1 MRLSRRGAGAAIDLL
16 RPPSVSS
23 GAAQFSTLSEGFNML
38 EGARFA
44 VVKYVAMIAVV
55 ARMVA
60 PCVLQAQQP
69 PISPDVYGQLKFRYI
84 GPEGN
89 RATAVAGVPGK
100 PNIWYVG
107 AASGGIFKSTDGGI
121 HWDPIFDAEPV
132 ASIGSLA
139 VAANDSN
146 IVWAG
151 TGESFIRSHI
161 SVGQGIYKSTDA
173 GKTWSLMGLEK
184 TGRIGRVEI
193 DPSNPDVV
201 LACALGHAYG
211 PQPERGVFRT
221 SDGGKTWEKVL
232 FVDENTGCSDLNVDP
247 NNPRI
252 LFAGMWQIEIHTWGR
267 TSGGPGSGL
276 FKSTDGGV
284 TWKRLEGHGLPH
296 SPLGRIAVRVA
307 KKDSN
312 RVYAEIETGDG
323 VPQLNG
329 PGQLGQLWRSDDGG
343 GNWELVNSDRQIRGR
358 THYYTRTEISPDNE
372 NEVYFFS
379 ASFSR
384 TLDGGHTLTKMPS
397 DPGGDNHEMWI
408 DPTNGDR
415 MAVVN
420 DDAVNISVNR
430 GKTWSHV
437 NLPIAQIYHVTVDD
451 QIPYFVYG
459 NRQDG
464 PSWRGPSN
472 SLQFGGYAGNSIPRG
487 AWHPVAGGESGFAM
501 PDPVDNNI
509 IWSTGTGSGSIGG
522 TVTRFDERTHQD
534 REVEVWPDFVA
545 GAPAGEVKYRFN
557 WEFPI
562 AISPHDH
569 NKVYVGSQY
578 VHVTTDGGNSW
589 QIISPDLTRND
600 KSRQQISGGLT
611 PDNIGVEYA
620 GVIFALAESPKEAG
634 LIWAG
639 TNDGQVQV
647 TRDGGKNWSNVTNNL
662 PGFPEWGTVDNI
674 EASRYDAGTAY
685 LTVDGHQMNFRDPFV
700 YKTADYGK
708 TWTLITGGIPH
719 NMLSYAH
726 CVREDP
732 VRKGLLYLGTE
743 GGLYVSFDDGKN
755 WQPLQSGLPHAPVY
769 WLTVQERFHDLAVAT
784 YGRGFWILDDIT
796 AIEQLT
802 PVIGTAKTHLFAP
815 RDAYR
820 FKDVAQPAA
829 VPYDPTTGKNPPYG
843 AAINFYLKSNLGE
856 KEVAKLTIADASGK
870 NVRQMECRAPK
881 PGAADAK
888 KPSEE
893 DDPDAEPQPCEVKAG
908 INRVWW
914 DLRSER
920 STEIRLRTAPLY
932 VPDFPLGPEG
942 WRKPPAVS
950 RMALL
955 ALPGTYTVTLE
966 VGEEKF
972 TQKLTVLKDPH
983 SAGSESDIQAQKHV
997 QTALYDEMNVLATT
1011 VNQMES
1017 LRAQLGVLGKE
1028 LGADETSKTIRKAGD
1043 DLGEKLESIEGT
1055 LLQLKLT
1062 GRGQDAVRWS
1072 PRLLQK
1078 ISYLFGQIDASA
1090 DFPPTK
1096 QQTAVQE
1103 ELKQRGDKAAQDFQE
1118 LVGKDLAAF
1127 NAMLREH
1134 NIGNIYL
1141 KTP

>member
-1 MRLSRRGAGAAIDLL
+1 
-16 RPPSVSS
+16 
-23 GAAQFSTLSEGFNML
+23 ML
-38 EGARFA
+38 KRAR
-44 VVKYVAMIAVV
+44 YVAAMYSVVIAAAVLLGT
-55 ARMVA
+55 
-60 PCVLQAQQP
+60 PCLLQAQQP
-69 PISPDVYGQLKFRYI
+69 PISPDVYGQLKYRYI

-89 RATAVAGVPGK
+89 RATSVAGVPGK

-121 HWDPIFDAEPV
+121 HWDPIFDSEPV

-139 VAANDSN
+139 VAASDPN

-161 SVGQGIYKSTDA
+161 SVGQGIYKSMDA

-184 TGRIGRVEI
+184 AGRIGRVEI
-193 DPSNPDVV
+193 DPRNPDIVF
-201 LACALGHAYG
+201 ACSLGHAYG

-221 SDGGKTWEKVL
+221 SDGGKTWDKVL
-232 FVDENTGCSDLNVDP
+232 FVDENTGCSDLGMDP

-252 LFAGMWQIEIHTWGR
+252 LYAGMWQIEIHTWGR

-276 FKSTDGGV
+276 FRSSDGGV

-296 SPLGRIAVRVA
+296 SPVGRIAVRVA

-323 VPQLNG
+323 VPQPNS
-329 PGQLGQLWRSDDGG
+329 PGQLGELWRSGDGG
-343 GNWELVNSDRQIRGR
+343 ENWEMVNSDRQLRGR
-358 THYYTRTEISPDNE
+358 THYYTRTEIAPDNE
-372 NEVYFFS
+372 NEVFFFS

-408 DPTNGDR
+408 DPTDGDR

-420 DDAVNISVNR
+420 DGGVNISVNR
-430 GKTWSHV
+430 GKTWNHI

-472 SLQFGGYAGNSIPRG
+472 SLQFGGFGGNSIPRG
-487 AWHPVAGGESGFAM
+487 AWHPVAGGESGFAI

-534 REVEVWPDFVA
+534 REVEVWPDYVA
-545 GAPAGEVKYRFN
+545 GAPAVEVKYRFN

-562 AISPHDH
+562 AISPSDH
-569 NKVYVGSQY
+569 NKVYVGSQF

-620 GVIFALAESPKEAG
+620 GVIFALTESAKEAG
-634 LIWAG
+634 LIWVG

-647 TRDGGKNWSNVTNNL
+647 TRDGGKNWSNVTKNL

-674 EASRYDAGTAY
+674 EASRFDAGSAY
-685 LTVDGHQMNFRDPFV
+685 LTVDGHQVNLRDPYV

-708 TWTLITGGIPH
+708 TWTLITAGIPH

-755 WQPLQSGLPHAPVY
+755 WQPLQAGLPHAPVY

-784 YGRGFWILDDIT
+784 YGRGFYILDDIT
-796 AIEQLT
+796 ALEQLT
-802 PVIGTAKTHLFAP
+802 PEVAAAKAHLFTP

-820 FKDVAQPAA
+820 FKEVVQPAA
-829 VPYDPTTGKNPPYG
+829 LEYDPTTGKNPPYG
-843 AAINFYLKSNLGE
+843 ASINFYLKSNLGE
-856 KEVAKLTIADASGK
+856 KDVAKLTIADSTGK
-870 NVRQMECRAPK
+870 KVREIDCRAPK
-881 PGAADAK
+881 PGASEAK
-888 KPSEE
+888 KASDE
-893 DDPDAEPQPCEVKAG
+893 DDPDPDVPPCEVKAG

-920 STEIRLRTAPLY
+920 TAQIRLRTTPLY
-932 VPDFPLGPEG
+932 APDVPFGPEG
-942 WRKPPAVS
+942 WRKPPAVGRLS
-950 RMALL
+950 VL
-955 ALPGTYTVTLE
+955 ALPGTYSVTLT

-983 SAGSESDIQAQKHV
+983 TSGSESDIQAQTGV
-997 QTALYDEMNVLATT
+997 QIALRDEMNTIGVT
-1011 VNQMES
+1011 VNQIES
-1017 LRAQLGVLGKE
+1017 LRAQLVAFGKE
-1028 LGADETSKTIRKAGD
+1028 LGTDEASKPVRKAAD
-1043 DLGEKLESIEGT
+1043 DLAEKLAGIEGT

-1062 GRGQDAVRWS
+1062 GRGQDDCRWS
-1072 PRLLQK
+1072 PMLLQK
-1078 ISYLFGQIDASA
+1078 VGYLFSQLDSSA
-1090 DFPPTK
+1090 DFPPTT
-1096 QQTAVQE
+1096 QQSAVQE
-1103 ELKQRGDKAAQDFQE
+1103 ELKQRGDQAAQSFQQ
-1118 LVGKDLAAF
+1118 LVEKDVAAF
-1127 NAMLREH
+1127 NAMLRAH
-1134 NIGNIYL
+1134 NISNIYL

>member
-1 MRLSRRGAGAAIDLL
+1 MRAAIDLL
-16 RPPSVSS
+16 LCHLYHPRIPISL
-23 GAAQFSTLSEGFNML
+23 LSEGLTML
-38 EGARFA
+38 KRARYFVA
-44 VVKYVAMIAVV
+44 IYVVAIAVAV
-55 ARMVA
+55 LVVA
-60 PCVLQAQQP
+60 PSLLQAQQT
-69 PISPDVYGQLKFRYI
+69 PINPDVYGQLKYRYI

-89 RATAVAGVPGK
+89 RATSVAGVPGK

-121 HWDPIFDAEPV
+121 HWNPIFDSEPV

-139 VAANDSN
+139 VADSDPN

-151 TGESFIRSHI
+151 TGESFVRSHI
-161 SVGQGIYKSTDA
+161 SVGQGIYKSLDA

-184 TGRIGRVEI
+184 AGRIGRVEI
-193 DPSNPDVV
+193 DPRNPDIV

-211 PQPERGVFRT
+211 PQPDRGVFRT
-221 SDGGKTWEKVL
+221 TDGGKTWDKVL
-232 FVDENTGCSDLNVDP
+232 FVDENTGCSDLGMDP
-247 NNPRI
+247 NNSRI

-267 TSGGPGSGL
+267 TSGGSGSGL

-296 SPLGRIAVRVA
+296 SPVGRIAVRVA

-323 VPQLNG
+323 VPQANS

-343 GNWELVNSDRQIRGR
+343 ENWEMVNSDRQLRGR
-358 THYYTRTEISPDNE
+358 THYYTRTEIAPDNE
-372 NEVYFFS
+372 NEVFFFS

-384 TLDGGHTLTKMPS
+384 TLDGGHSLSKLPA

-420 DDAVNISVNR
+420 DGGVNISVDR
-430 GKTWSHV
+430 GNSWNHV
-437 NLPIAQIYHVTVDD
+437 SLPIAQMYHVTVDD

-472 SLQFGGYAGNSIPRG
+472 SLQFGGRSGGNIPRG
-487 AWHPVAGGESGFAM
+487 AWHPVAGGESGFAV

-534 REVEVWPDFVA
+534 REVEVWPDYVA
-545 GAPAGEVKYRFN
+545 GAPAAEVKYRFN

-569 NKVYVGSQY
+569 NRVYVGSQF

-589 QIISPDLTRND
+589 QLISPDLTRND

-620 GVIFALAESPKEAG
+620 GVIFALTESPKEAG

-647 TRDGGKNWSNVTNNL
+647 TRDGGKNWSNVTKNL
-662 PGFPEWGTVDNI
+662 PNFPEWGTVDNI

-685 LTVDGHQMNFRDPFV
+685 LTVDGHQVNFRDPFV

-708 TWTLITGGIPH
+708 TWALITGGLPR

-769 WLTVQERFHDLAVAT
+769 WLTVQERFRDLAVAT

-796 AIEQLT
+796 PFQQFTTEVGA
-802 PVIGTAKTHLFAP
+802 AKAHLFAP

-820 FKDVAQPAA
+820 FKEVAQPAA
-829 VPYDPTTGKNPPYG
+829 VEYDPSTGKNPPYG
-843 AAINFYLKSNLGE
+843 ASINFYLKTNLAE
-856 KEVAKLTIADASGK
+856 KEVARLTITDAGGK
-870 NVRQMECRAPK
+870 KVREIECRAPK
-881 PGAADAK
+881 PGASEAK
-888 KPSEE
+888 KSSEE
-893 DDPDAEPQPCEVKAG
+893 EEHPDSDPPPCEVKAG

-914 DLRSER
+914 NLRSDR
-920 STEIRLRTAPLY
+920 TAQIQLRTTPLY
-932 VPDFPLGPEG
+932 APDVPFGTEG
-942 WRKPPAVS
+942 WRKPPA
-950 RMALL
+950 MARLAVL
-955 ALPGTYTVTLE
+955 ALPGTYSVTLTA
-966 VGEEKF
+966 GEAKF

-983 SAGSESDIQAQKHV
+983 TAGSESDVQAQTRV
-997 QTALYDEMNVLATT
+997 QTALYDQMNAMSAT
-1011 VNQMES
+1011 VNQIES
-1017 LRAQLGVLGKE
+1017 LRAQLVALGKE
-1028 LGADETSKTIRKAGD
+1028 LGTDDASKPLRKTAD
-1043 DLGEKLESIEGT
+1043 DLGEQLAGIEGT

-1062 GRGQDAVRWS
+1062 GRGQDDCRWA
-1072 PRLLQK
+1072 PMLLQK
-1078 ISYLFGQIDASA
+1078 VEYLFSQLDSNA
-1090 DFPPTK
+1090 DFPPTT

-1103 ELKQRGDKAAQDFQE
+1103 ELKQRGGKAAADFQQ

>member
-1 MRLSRRGAGAAIDLL
+1 
-16 RPPSVSS
+16 
-23 GAAQFSTLSEGFNML
+23 ML
-38 EGARFA
+38 KCARFVVSKYA
-44 VVKYVAMIAVV
+44 VTIAAVALLI
-55 ARMVA
+55 A
-60 PCVLQAQQP
+60 PCLLQAQQP
-69 PISPDVYGQLKFRYI
+69 AVSADVYGQIKYRYI

-89 RATAVAGVPGK
+89 RATSVAGVPGK

-121 HWDPIFDAEPV
+121 HWNPIFDSEPV

-139 VAANDSN
+139 VAASDPN

-161 SVGQGIYKSTDA
+161 SVGQGIYKSLDA
-173 GKTWSLMGLEK
+173 GKTWTLMGLEK
-184 TGRIGRVEI
+184 AGRIGRVEI
-193 DPSNPDVV
+193 DPRNPDVV

-221 SDGGKTWEKVL
+221 ADGGKTWEKVL
-232 FVDENTGCSDLNVDP
+232 FVDENTGCSDMGMDP
-247 NNPRI
+247 NNSRI

-296 SPLGRIAVRVA
+296 SPVGRIAVRVA

-323 VPQLNG
+323 VPH
-329 PGQLGQLWRSDDGG
+329 PEVKAEGQLGQLWRSDDGG
-343 GNWELVNSDRQIRGR
+343 ETWEMVNSDRQLRGR
-358 THYYTRTEISPDNE
+358 THYYTRTEIAPDNE
-372 NEVYFFS
+372 NEVFFFS

-384 TLDGGHTLTKMPS
+384 TLDGGHTLTKMPA

-420 DDAVNISVNR
+420 DGGVNISVDR
-430 GKTWSHV
+430 GNNWNHV
-437 NLPIAQIYHVTVDD
+437 NLPIAQMYHVTVDD

-472 SLQFGGYAGNSIPRG
+472 SLQFGGFLGNSIPRG
-487 AWHPVAGGESGFAM
+487 AWHPVAGGESGFAV
-501 PDPVDNNI
+501 PDPVDNSI

-522 TVTRFDERTHQD
+522 TVTRYDERTHQD
-534 REVEVWPDFVA
+534 REVEVWPDYVA
-545 GAPAGEVKYRFN
+545 GAPAAEVKYRFN

-569 NKVYVGSQY
+569 NKVYVGSQF

-600 KSRQQISGGLT
+600 KSRQQVSGGLT

-620 GVIFALAESPKEAG
+620 GVIFALTESPKEAG

-647 TRDGGKNWSNVTNNL
+647 TRDGGKNWSNVTKNL
-662 PGFPEWGTVDNI
+662 PNFPEWGTVDNI

-685 LTVDGHQMNFRDPFV
+685 LTVDGHQVNFRDPFV

-708 TWTLITGGIPH
+708 TWTLITAGIQH

-732 VRKGLLYLGTE
+732 VRKGLLFLGTE

-796 AIEQLT
+796 ALEQFT
-802 PVIGTAKTHLFAP
+802 PEVGAAKAHLFAP
-815 RDAYR
+815 REAYR
-820 FKDVAQPAA
+820 FREVSQPAA
-829 VPYDPTTGKNPPYG
+829 IEYDPTTGNNPPYG
-843 AAINFYLKSNLGE
+843 AALNFYLKSNLGE
-856 KEVAKLTIADASGK
+856 KDVAKLTITDAGGK
-870 NVRQMECRAPK
+870 KVREIECRAPK
-881 PGAADAK
+881 PGAAEAK
-888 KPSEE
+888 KPVE
-893 DDPDAEPQPCEVKAG
+893 DEAFPDVEPSPCEAKQG
-908 INRVWW
+908 INRLWW

-920 STEIRLRTAPLY
+920 STEIRLRTTPLY
-932 VPDFPLGPEG
+932 APDVPFGPEG
-942 WRKPPAVS
+942 WRKPPAVGRLS
-950 RMALL
+950 VL
-955 ALPGTYTVTLE
+955 AVPGTYTVTLT

-972 TQKLTVLKDPH
+972 QQKLVVLKDPH
-983 SAGSESDIQAQKHV
+983 TAGSEGDIQAQTRV
-997 QTALYDEMNVLATT
+997 QTALYDELNAMATT
-1011 VNQMES
+1011 VNQIES
-1017 LRAQLGVLGKE
+1017 LRSQLLALGKA
-1028 LGADETSKTIRKAGD
+1028 LGTDEVSKPLRKAAD
-1043 DLGEKLESIEGT
+1043 DLGEKFAGIEGT

-1062 GRGQDAVRWS
+1062 GRGQDDCRWS
-1072 PRLLQK
+1072 PMLLQK
-1078 ISYLFGQIDASA
+1078 VDYLFNQLDSSA
-1090 DFPPTK
+1090 DFPPTT
-1096 QQTAVQE
+1096 QQIAVQE
-1103 ELKQRGDKAAQDFQE
+1103 ELQQRGDKVGQDFQQ
-1118 LVGKDLAAF
+1118 LVGKDLAAL
-1127 NAMLREH
+1127 NALLRE
-1134 NIGNIYL
+1134 NNVSNIYL

>member
-1 MRLSRRGAGAAIDLL
+1 MRADVDLLLLPLYHPRVLIVFLSERLMLKRARYIVAIYVAAIAVAVLL
-16 RPPSVSS
+16 
-23 GAAQFSTLSEGFNML
+23 
-38 EGARFA
+38 
-44 VVKYVAMIAVV
+44 VAS
-55 ARMVA
+55 
-60 PCVLQAQQP
+60 CLLQAQQT
-69 PISPDVYGQLKFRYI
+69 PINPDLYGQLKYRYI

-89 RATAVAGVPGK
+89 RATSVAGLPGN

-121 HWDPIFDAEPV
+121 HWNPIFDSEPV

-139 VAANDSN
+139 VAASDPS

-151 TGESFIRSHI
+151 TGESFIRSHV
-161 SVGQGIYKSTDA
+161 SVGQGIYKSLDA

-184 TGRIGRVEI
+184 SGRIGRVEI
-193 DPSNPDVV
+193 DPRNPDVV

-211 PQPERGVFRT
+211 PQPERGVYRT
-221 SDGGKTWEKVL
+221 ADGGKTWGKVL
-232 FVDENTGCSDLNVDP
+232 FVDENTGCSDLGMDP
-247 NNPRI
+247 NNSRI

-296 SPLGRIAVRVA
+296 SPVGRIAVRVA

-323 VPQLNG
+323 VPQANS

-343 GNWELVNSDRQIRGR
+343 ENWEMVNSDRQLRGR
-358 THYYTRTEISPDNE
+358 THYYTRTEIAPDNE
-372 NEVYFFS
+372 NEVFFFS

-384 TLDGGHTLTKMPS
+384 TLDGGHVLTKMPA

-420 DDAVNISVNR
+420 DGGVNISVDR
-430 GKTWSHV
+430 GNSWNHV
-437 NLPIAQIYHVTVDD
+437 NLPIAQMYHITVDD

-472 SLQFGGYAGNSIPRG
+472 SLQFGGFAGNSIPRG
-487 AWHPVAGGESGFAM
+487 AWHPVAGGESGFAI

-522 TVTRFDERTHQD
+522 TVTRFDETTHQN
-534 REVEVWPDFVA
+534 REVEVWPDYVA
-545 GAPAGEVKYRFN
+545 GAPAAEVKYRFN

-562 AISPHDH
+562 AISPYDH
-569 NKVYVGSQY
+569 NKVYVGSQF

-620 GVIFALAESPKEAG
+620 GVIFALTESPKETG

-647 TRDGGKNWSNVTNNL
+647 TRDSGKNWSNVTKNL
-662 PGFPEWGTVDNI
+662 PNFPEWGTVDNI

-685 LTVDGHQMNFRDPFV
+685 LTVDGHQVNFRDPFV
-700 YKTADYGK
+700 YRTADYGK
-708 TWTLITGGIPH
+708 TWTLITAGIPH
-719 NMLSYAH
+719 NMLNYAH

-743 GGLYVSFDDGKN
+743 SGLYVSFDDGKN

-769 WLTVQERFHDLAVAT
+769 WLAVQERFHDLAVAT

-796 AIEQLT
+796 ALEQFMAE
-802 PVIGTAKTHLFAP
+802 IGAAKAHLFAP

-820 FKDVAQPAA
+820 FKEVAQPAA
-829 VPYDPTTGKNPPYG
+829 VAYDPSTGKNPPYG
-843 AAINFYLKSNLGE
+843 APINFYLKTNLGE
-856 KEVAKLTIADASGK
+856 KEVAKLTITDAGGK
-870 NVRQMECRAPK
+870 KVREIECRAPK
-881 PGAADAK
+881 PGASEAK
-888 KPSEE
+888 KNTEE
-893 DDPDAEPQPCEVKAG
+893 EEHPDSDPPPCEVKAG

-920 STEIRLRTAPLY
+920 TKQIQLKTTPLY
-932 VPDFPLGPEG
+932 APDVPLGPDG
-942 WRKPPAVS
+942 WRKSPA
-950 RMALL
+950 MARLAVL
-955 ALPGTYTVTLE
+955 ALPGTYAVTLT
-966 VGEEKF
+966 VGEAKS

-983 SAGSESDIQAQKHV
+983 TAGSESDVQAQTRV
-997 QTALYDEMNVLATT
+997 QTALYDEMNAMSAT
-1011 VNQMES
+1011 VNQIES
-1017 LRAQLGVLGKE
+1017 LRAQLVALGKE
-1028 LGADETSKTIRKAGD
+1028 LGTDDASKPLHKAAD
-1043 DLGEKLESIEGT
+1043 DLGEQFAGIEGT

-1062 GRGQDAVRWS
+1062 GRGQDDCRWA
-1072 PRLLQK
+1072 PMLLQK
-1078 ISYLFGQIDASA
+1078 VDYLFNQLDNNA
-1090 DFPPTK
+1090 DFSPTT
-1096 QQTAVQE
+1096 QQMAVQE
-1103 ELKQRGDKAAQDFQE
+1103 ELKQMGDKAAADFQQ
-1118 LVGKDLAAF
+1118 LAAKDLAAF
-1127 NAMLREH
+1127 NALLREH
-1134 NIGNIYL
+1134 NISNIYL